1 MSELTTREKQDC
13 IEAMPE
19 NEARWKRLSIEE
31 RLWNGYLALEKSR
44 NEWRSRYVNSL
55 ARNIIN
61 ILEDDDLI
69 QDLLC
74 DPIAHASLVK
84 LKSILKEL

>member
-1 MSELTTREKQDC
+1 MSELTEREKQDC
-13 IEAMPE
+13 IDALYE
-19 NEARWKRLSIEE
+19 NEVRWQLASLEE
-31 RLWNGYLALEKSR
+31 RLWKGYQTLEKSR
-44 NEWRSRYVNSL
+44 NEWRSRYVNLL
-55 ARNIIN
+55 ARNVIS
-61 ILEDDDLI
+61 ILDDDDLI